1 MLRLLLFIGIGG
13 FLGSVARYYLAGVVQ
28 SRFLSNW
35 PFGTFAVN
43 MAGCFLIGIIFIVA
57 ERTILSPEWRLFL
70 ATGLCGGLT
79 TFSSF
84 SLEMVNLLRG
94 GQLLYALSYAAL
106 SLLLGLVAV
115 WVGIAVGRMVV

>member
-13 FLGSVARYYLAGVVQ
+13 FLGSVARYYLAAAVQ
-28 SRFLSNW
+28 ARFLVNW
-35 PFGTFAVN
+35 PYGTFAVN
-43 MAGCFLIGIIFIVA
+43 IVGCFLIGIIFVVA
-57 ERTILSPEWRLFL
+57 ERTVLSPEWRLFL

-94 GQLLYALSYAAL
+94 GQLLYALSYAAF
-106 SLLLGLVAV
+106 SLLLGLAAV
-115 WVGIAVGRMVV
+115 WIGLAVGRMVV

>member
-28 SRFLSNW
+28 ARFPGNW
-35 PFGTFAVN
+35 PYGTFAVN
-43 MAGCFLIGIIFIVA
+43 IVGCFLIGIIFVVA

-84 SLEMVNLLRG
+84 SLEMVSLLRG

-115 WVGIAVGRMVV
+115 WIGMAVGRMVV